1 VKISP
6 QITSQSCP
14 QTPDRWTDVSVMLY
28 SVQCVTIIII
38 GIISVA
44 AWVIVYRTLL
54 LLCEV
59 CCAVIDVAFVVDSSS
74 KPQGQSTW
82 TLMMSFVNFVL
93 DRLSIAQHELRV
105 SFVSYGDRANVEFRL
120 SQYNDRQSA
129 KQRIRSVRY
138 LGSAGSNLPDAL
150 DALRNQ
156 VFQTNAGA
164 RSLAPWV
171 AVIVTDRSP
180 TIRAQQLV
188 SVASQVRGAGIQIIP
203 VGVIGSGQL
212 NRNILT
218 QIAFTQTQLT
228 TVIDYNQLAGVAS
241 QVSDWIC
248 QSYLSECDDALSRLK
263 TAR

>member
-1 VKISP
+1 MSISSDFLF
-6 QITSQSCP
+6 TSWCI
-14 QTPDRWTDVSVMLY
+14 VIV
-28 SVQCVTIIII
+28 IIII
-38 GIISVA
+38 VVV
-44 AWVIVYRTLL
+44 VILL
-54 LLCEV
+54 NLNVLVNRMLLCAV
-59 CCAVIDVAFVVDSSS
+59 CCAEIDVAFVVDSSTKS
-74 KPQGQSTW
+74 QRQFTW
-82 TLMMSFVNFVL
+82 NQMLTFVSLIL
-93 DRLSIAQHELRV
+93 DRLTVSQVALRV
-105 SFVSYGDRANVEFRL
+105 SFVTYGVRANVEFRL

-129 KQRIRSVRY
+129 KQRIRSMRY
-138 LGSAGSNLPDAL
+138 LGSGGSNLPDAL

-171 AVIVTDRSP
+171 AVVVTDRSP

-218 QIAFTQTQLT
+218 QIAYAQAQLT
-228 TVIDYNQLAGVAS
+228 TVNDYNQLPGVAS

-248 QSYLSECDDALSRLK
+248 NSHLGKWDNFVLSSKNAMIRLDI
-263 TAR
+263 TVSVMV